1 MIKLGDGNN
10 LKYLSLG
17 IEIAAGL
24 SVPIAVGFWIDRTWA
39 TMPWFTFAG
48 IILGVSTTILI
59 MVRLAK
65 DQE

>member
-1 MIKLGDGNN
+1 LTNSDEGNSY
-10 LKYLSLG
+10 KYLSLG

-24 SVPIAVGFWIDRTWA
+24 GIPIGIGFWVDSAWE

-48 IILGVSTTILI
+48 IILGVSVTIMV

-65 DQE
+65 NQE